1 MLVGIMIVYRKV
13 FAMKQ
18 WESVKCVQFYCD
30 RLDFR
35 NVMYKMQLKFFLE
48 MHVRVIVLLSLG
60 VLSLLLETVFSLIR
74 VIMLNFVL
82 GFSNINKSVT
92 YMNHSV
98 QTV

>member
-35 NVMYKMQLKFFLE
+35 NVMYKMQLKFF
-48 MHVRVIVLLSLG
+48 RDACKSDSSVISWCFK
-60 VLSLLLETVFSLIR
+60 SFTRNCVFVNPCDYAKFRSWI
-74 VIMLNFVL
+74 F
-82 GFSNINKSVT
+82 
-92 YMNHSV
+92 
-98 QTV
+98 